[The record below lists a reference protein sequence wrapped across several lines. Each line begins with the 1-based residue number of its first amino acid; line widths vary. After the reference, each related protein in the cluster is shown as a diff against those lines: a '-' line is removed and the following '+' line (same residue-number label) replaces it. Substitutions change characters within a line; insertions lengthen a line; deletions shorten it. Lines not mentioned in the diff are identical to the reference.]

1 MEQVPGQ
8 HETLRGVSKGISELL
23 DPGSA
28 KGFLEAVMSMHCQ
41 QASRTWQHCLVVS
54 AQGGTLLCGVSGT
67 E

>member
-23 DPGSA
+23 DPGSV
-28 KGFLEAVMSMHCQ
+28 KGFLEAVTSVHCQ
-41 QASRTWQHCLVVS
+41 HSSREWQHCLGVS
-54 AQGGTLLCGVSGT
+54 AQGGTSLCVFQGT